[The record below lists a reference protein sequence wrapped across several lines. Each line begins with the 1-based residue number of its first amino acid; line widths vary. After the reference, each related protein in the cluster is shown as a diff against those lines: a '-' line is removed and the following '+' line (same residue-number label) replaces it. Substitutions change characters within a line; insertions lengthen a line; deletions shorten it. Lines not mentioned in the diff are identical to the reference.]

1 MRDRPAESEL
11 PVLWCDGGSRGNPGP
26 AAIGFVLIDDG
37 VVLAEGGHPIG
48 VATAALAEYRAVLAG
63 LTAALD
69 ARSTRSRC
77 APTRACWLRTCG
89 ARRRFEASRSRCSRT
104 RSDRLRR
111 GSRCCSTAGCLRPR
125 TAPRIAWRSWPCVW
139 REARARR
146 EREPPPTGGARSA
159 GGGCPSARAHA
170 NHRRPRVLLRLLV
183 ERAAGQEVPVP
194 QVGRDVAQHPSAP
207 ASNWASATATGTPS
221 CSAPRSR

>member
-37 VVLAEGGHPIG
+37 VVLAEGAHPIG

-69 ARSTRSRC
+69 ARVDSLEVRTDSRLLVAHMRGEAPVRSEPIALLADEIRSL
-77 APTRACWLRTCG
+77 APRFALLR
-89 ARRRFEASRSRCSRT
+89 
-104 RSDRLRR
+104 
-111 GSRCCSTAGCLRPR
+111 TAGCPRPR
-125 TAPRIAWRSWPCVW
+125 TAPRIAWRSWLCVW

-146 EREPPPTGGARSA
+146 ER
-159 GGGCPSARAHA
+159 
-170 NHRRPRVLLRLLV
+170 
-183 ERAAGQEVPVP
+183 
-194 QVGRDVAQHPSAP
+194 
-207 ASNWASATATGTPS
+207 
-221 CSAPRSR
+221 